1 MNRTEP
7 TKPNGKDRTVAQV
20 IVTPTS
26 STQGW
31 SLETAKT
38 RINYDPVLDIDVTEY
53 QIPYNKVTID
63 KKSQNRD
70 TGTPQSKQ
78 SSLAHDMNTKG
89 QKTGVKV
96 AIGEDGDFP
105 LRWGNTRRGG
115 AGKLYRNEDNLDRQ
129 FCVIKNCDEGM
140 IWASIWDGKDRDL
153 RRMQAR
159 ENNLHDPTTPANIH
173 DNIRSMKDI
182 IDDGHLDYGGKR
194 YDECDDEEKRVRM
207 QKEVNETMPPFA
219 GKKFKGFFNKFRK
232 TIKSGFQVHSKDMKQ
247 MQDHF
252 VKSNPLGITSMNEA
266 LTGYGHHFEVE
277 YDIIGNKLPAPERV
291 KIIFPNN
298 GTDKGSIFQQAFA
311 AKYVYKTADKVYSVV
326 AVNPSQS
333 KLLTKFRDN
342 DIAVQEEW
350 NRALPGSETFTDGS
364 MYMPQCD
371 PEDNSPNH
379 WAKVVKF

>member
-53 QIPYNKVTID
+53 QIPYNKVTI
-63 KKSQNRD
+63 
-70 TGTPQSKQ
+70 
-78 SSLAHDMNTKG
+78 NTKG

-252 VKSNPLGITSMNEA
+252 VKSNPLGITSMNKHS
-266 LTGYGHHFEVE
+266 LPSMY
-277 YDIIGNKLPAPERV
+277 IKLPIR
-291 KIIFPNN
+291 F
-298 GTDKGSIFQQAFA
+298 
-311 AKYVYKTADKVYSVV
+311 TA
-326 AVNPSQS
+326 
-333 KLLTKFRDN
+333 
-342 DIAVQEEW
+342 
-350 NRALPGSETFTDGS
+350 
-364 MYMPQCD
+364 
-371 PEDNSPNH
+371 
-379 WAKVVKF
+379 